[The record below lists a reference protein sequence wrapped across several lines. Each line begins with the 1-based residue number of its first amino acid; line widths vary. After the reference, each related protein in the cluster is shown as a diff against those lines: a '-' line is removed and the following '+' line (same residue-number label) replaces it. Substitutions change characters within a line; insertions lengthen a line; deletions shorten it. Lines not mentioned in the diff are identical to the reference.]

1 MELVRYALDQ
11 GVNWFDTAAGYGE
24 GRAEQNLG
32 SALNRI
38 DAARAVHLATKVRL
52 TADQLSDIPAS
63 IRASVTAS
71 RQRLQV
77 SRLSLLQLH
86 NAITQSRDDEPT
98 SITPHDVLGP
108 DGVWEALDG
117 LRQEGI
123 VRWLG
128 ITALGQAGPLKEVI
142 GSGRFDTIQT
152 PYNLV
157 NPTAGMDAADTF
169 AEVDYGNAIQ
179 IAADMGMGVF
189 AIRVYAGGALAD
201 QQPSQHTLQTKFFPR
216 DLYQRD
222 LARASR
228 LQRLLPAKLSL
239 KEAAVRFCA
248 ESSERHCRNRRFGET
263 LHVDESID
271 YLNAGPLDPG
281 LATRLKDSLFS
292 DPHGDD

>member
-1 MELVRYALDQ
+1 MQYRTLGSTDIEVSRIAFGAGPVAAIMIGEDAQKQMELVRYALDQ

-179 IAADMGMGVF
+179 IAGRHGYGR
-189 AIRVYAGGALAD
+189 IRD
-201 QQPSQHTLQTKFFPR
+201 
-216 DLYQRD
+216 
-222 LARASR
+222 SR
-228 LQRLLPAKLSL
+228 LRGWCTGRPAAEPAHAANEVLPSRSLPARSRPCLATPKT
-239 KEAAVRFCA
+239 AARQTLAEGSCRTFCA
-248 ESSERHCRNRRFGET
+248 ESSERHCRNRRF
-263 LHVDESID
+263 
-271 YLNAGPLDPG
+271 
-281 LATRLKDSLFS
+281 R
-292 DPHGDD
+292 